1 MSRAVKKHGALM
13 IEFKWATYW
22 RNSLA
27 DADSSKGILTKKNT
41 ASFLQ
46 VSRDIRRK
54 GKLETGTVEQLF
66 NGEKSN
72 THVVKVIYR
81 PNIKMLK
88 LKHGN
93 PLKGIYPD
101 IFTALICPL
110 WVNREGLLFPASPAT
125 VPRDLLSP
133 LDDSQLT
140 LGTVDSLDVFLTNS
154 NLIVLDESEVPEEAD
169 EAQLL
174 QQEKHWALYVQHC
187 GDLYRE
193 VCNKIDSDN
202 ELAQCYTQPEYSWV
216 DKSGQS
222 TGMSKKILELYDSII
237 TKKPELALFRSYAI
251 RQIGNFEDCIKPERS
266 ISLRSGHS
274 SNLYALADAQRD
286 ALTHALCMVNGD
298 ILAVNGP
305 PGTGKT
311 TYVLSVVASMWVD
324 AALKQTTAPVIFAAS
339 TNNQAV
345 TNIID
350 AFGKDFSEGEG
361 PLSGRWL
368 PEIKSYGAY
377 FPSQFRQ
384 KEAQK
389 KFQTKTFFELVEDS
403 DYLEKAEHFFLEK
416 AKQVSDVC
424 SVEGIRKFLHLQLSA
439 CQSQLKE
446 IETLW
451 SELCQVREQ
460 VLAELGESP
469 ELTLESLQRSLLDSE
484 RLSQNVNR
492 DGIKWKQFL
501 ASESFWLTTFSWM
514 KSIRRKRDLKRELY
528 LSEHLS
534 KNILD
539 LVIKLDTD
547 DVEQFLISQQCKIDE
562 YSKNLANDYNN
573 KKSLL
578 VNQTE
583 IENCWVNLAKT
594 LDVPVTT
601 IPDFDVV
608 DKQADIKIRFV
619 MFRLAVH
626 YWEASWLIESKAIG
640 KDFNGLKKKTGKST
654 VVSRWRRR
662 MMLTPC
668 IVSTFHS
675 LPALIAGTAFNEGSF
690 EQEHIFNFI
699 DLLIVDEAGQ
709 VSPEVAGAAFS
720 LAKKSLVIGDIHQI
734 EPVRSI
740 TGAIDMGNLFA
751 QNLLTTRDDYETV
764 LENGRSVV
772 NGSVMHIAQAAS
784 RFQYQAEMESG
795 MYLREHRRCFDEIIM
810 FCNDLCYQGVLLPMR
825 GRVSDDVAYPAFG
838 YLHIDGKAEQRAGG
852 SRFNSLEAEI
862 IASWLEKNRAKLETE
877 YSDKVENI
885 VGIVTPFKAQVNEIE
900 NQCSKYGI
908 KVGKN
913 TDELT
918 VGTVHALQGAE
929 RKVIIFSPVYT
940 RHNNGGFIDSSQSML
955 NVAVSRAK
963 DSFLVFG
970 DMDVMA
976 SCASSEPRGVLA
988 KYLFDKDENELFF
1001 VAKKRSDLL
1010 NLCREPRLIN
1020 NAKEHDEY
1028 IIELLS
1034 EVNTQITIVSPWV
1047 LLAKLESTGII
1058 NSIKATLARDVV
1070 INLYTDRHFNTTTNN
1085 KFDTEKE
1092 KLFVSCCEYLA
1103 SLGVC
1108 VSVIKGVHSKTI
1120 LADDCHMSCGSF
1132 NWFSAARSGIYANM
1146 ETSLAY
1152 TGELKNE
1159 IKTQT
1164 EFLKSRV
1171 YKEYPNNNITE
1182 TKRESLTVD

>member
-1 MSRAVKKHGALM
+1 ML
-13 IEFKWATYW
+13 
-22 RNSLA
+22 
-27 DADSSKGILTKKNT
+27 
-41 ASFLQ
+41 
-46 VSRDIRRK
+46 IR
-54 GKLETGTVEQLF
+54 T
-66 NGEKSN
+66 
-72 THVVKVIYR
+72 
-81 PNIKMLK
+81 
-88 LKHGN
+88 
-93 PLKGIYPD
+93 
-101 IFTALICPL
+101 L
-110 WVNREGLLFPASPAT
+110 WVNREGLLFPAGPVT
-125 VPRDLLSP
+125 VPRDLLTP
-133 LDDSQLT
+133 LEVSQFT
-140 LGTVDSLDVFLTNS
+140 LGTVDSLDEFLTKS
-154 NLIVLDESEVPEEAD
+154 KLTTLTDEEVAD
-169 EAQLL
+169 KIDDEKLL
-174 QQEKHWALYVQHC
+174 QQESNWQLYVKHC
-187 GDLYRE
+187 GDLYQY
-193 VCNKIDSDN
+193 VCNKTNSDSA
-202 ELAQCYTQPEYSWV
+202 LASCYIQPEYSFV
-216 DKSGQS
+216 VKSEQS
-222 TGMSKKILELYDSII
+222 TGMSTKILELYDSII
-237 TKKPELALFRSYAI
+237 AKKPELALFKSYAS
-251 RQIGNFEDCIKPERS
+251 RQICDFDDCIKPEKS
-266 ISLRSGHS
+266 TYLRNGHS

-286 ALTHALCMVNGD
+286 ALTHALCMQDGD

-324 AALKQTTAPVIFAAS
+324 AALKQTNAPVIFAAS

-368 PEIKSYGAY
+368 PDINSYGAY
-377 FPSQFRQ
+377 FPSRSRQ
-384 KEAQK
+384 DEAQK
-389 KFQTKTFFELVEDS
+389 KFQTKTFFESVEDS
-403 DYLEKAEHFFLEK
+403 DYLEQAEHFFLEK
-416 AKQVSDVC
+416 AKQVSDAG
-424 SVEGIRKFLHLQLSA
+424 SVEDIRHFLHSQLTFK
-439 CQSQLKE
+439 QSQLKE
-446 IETLW
+446 MGTFW

-460 VLAELGESP
+460 VLAEIGENP
-469 ELTLESLQRSLLDSE
+469 ELTLGDLKQSLLDSE
-484 RLSQNVNR
+484 QLSQNMSR

-514 KSIRRKRDLKRELY
+514 KSIRKKRNLKRELY

-534 KNILD
+534 KDILD

-547 DVEQFLISQQCKIDE
+547 DVEQFLINQQSIIDAH
-562 YSKNLANDYNN
+562 SKNLANDYNN
-573 KKSLL
+573 KQSLL
-578 VNQTE
+578 VNQIE
-583 IENCWVNLAKT
+583 IEHNWVTLAQS

-601 IPDFDVV
+601 VPSFDVV
-608 DKQADIKIRFV
+608 DKQADTQIRFV

-626 YWEASWLIESKAIG
+626 YWEASWLIESKKLG
-640 KDFNGLKKKTGKST
+640 NGFNGLKKKTGMST
-654 VVSRWRRR
+654 VIPRWQRR

-675 LPALIAGTAFNEGSF
+675 LPSLITGTAFNEGNF

-709 VSPEVAGAAFS
+709 VSPEVAGAAFA

-740 TGAIDMGNLFA
+740 TGAIDVGNLFA
-751 QNLLTTRDDYETV
+751 QNILTTRDDYDTV
-764 LENGRSVV
+764 LNNGRSVV
-772 NGSVMHIAQAAS
+772 SGSVMHIAQSAS
-784 RFQYQAEMESG
+784 RFQYQDKMESG

-810 FCNDLCYQGVLLPMR
+810 FCNDLCYKGVLLPMR
-825 GRVSDDVAYPAFG
+825 GGVSKDVAYPAFG
-838 YLHIDGKAEQRAGG
+838 YLHIDGKAEQRTGG
-852 SRFNSLEAEI
+852 SRFNSLEAET
-862 IASWLEKNRAKLETE
+862 IASWLEQNREKLEAE
-877 YSDKVENI
+877 YNDKVENI

-900 NQCSKYGI
+900 NQCTKLGI

-913 TDELT
+913 SDELT

-1047 LLAKLESTGII
+1047 QLAKLESTGIL
-1058 NSIKATLARDVV
+1058 NSIKATLGRNVV
-1070 INLYTDRHFNTTTNN
+1070 INFYTDRHFNTTTNN
-1085 KFDTEKE
+1085 KFDGEKE
-1092 KLFVSCCEYLA
+1092 RVFVSCCEYLA

-1108 VSVIKGVHSKTI
+1108 VSIIKGVHSKLI
-1120 LADDCHMSCGSF
+1120 MADGCHISVGSF
-1132 NWFSAARSGIYANM
+1132 NWFSAVRSGVYANM
-1146 ETSLAY
+1146 ETSFVY
-1152 TGELKNE
+1152 TGELKSE
-1159 IKTQT
+1159 IKTQM

-1171 YKEYPNNNITE
+1171 YKEYPNKEITAIE
-1182 TKRESLTVD
+1182 RDSLTV